1 MNMIGGKRGVQ
12 ETPAGFCEQIAL
24 MLGAGIPLS
33 DGLESLADDTDAR
46 LRDLA
51 RGVEETG
58 SLSEALRADGR
69 WPAYLV
75 EMAAIGERTG
85 QLEEVMRG
93 LGVYYA
99 REARFR
105 RALAGATAYP
115 MTLGG
120 MLVLIVLVM
129 LWKVFPVFRR
139 VLAGLGVGMTGTA
152 GRMMSLGAAVGWL
165 VLALVLVALVGAG
178 VCMLLMRTPAKER
191 VKSALMD
198 RIAPLKRLRR
208 RISLARIS
216 SALSMLLSA
225 GIPLDEA
232 LVLTQKVVGDDSSA
246 KKLEDLRTAMLD
258 GEPFAEALAGTGLFD
273 GLHCRMI
280 RMGAAAGRE
289 DEVMAGIAADLE
301 EQVEEGANRLVA
313 VIEPTL
319 VALLTVV
326 IGAMLLSVMLPMAG
340 ILSNML

>member
-1 MNMIGGKRGVQ
+1 MNMTGRKKGVQ
-12 ETPAGFCEQIAL
+12 ATPASLCEQIAL
-24 MLGAGIPLS
+24 MLGAGISLS
-33 DGLESLADDTDAR
+33 DGLESLAGDTDAQ
-46 LRDLA
+46 LADLA

-69 WPAYLV
+69 WPAYMV

-115 MTLGG
+115 TTLGS

-152 GRMMSLGAAVGWL
+152 GRMMNLGAAVGWA
-165 VLALVLVALVGAG
+165 VLAVVLAALVIAG
-178 VCMLLMRTPAKER
+178 VCAALMHTPAKEHVR
-191 VKSALMD
+191 RALMD
-198 RIAPLKRLRR
+198 RIGPLKRLRK
-208 RISLARIS
+208 RIALARIS

-232 LVLTQKVVGDDSSA
+232 LTLTQKVVDDEASA
-246 KKLEDLRTAMLD
+246 KKLEEMRIAMLE
-258 GEPFAEALAGTGLFD
+258 GAPFADALSGTGLFD
-273 GLHCRMI
+273 GLHSRMI
-280 RMGAAAGRE
+280 SMGAAAGRE

-301 EQVEEGANRLVA
+301 EQVEESADRLVA

-326 IGAMLLSVMLPMAG
+326 VGAMLLSVMLPMAG